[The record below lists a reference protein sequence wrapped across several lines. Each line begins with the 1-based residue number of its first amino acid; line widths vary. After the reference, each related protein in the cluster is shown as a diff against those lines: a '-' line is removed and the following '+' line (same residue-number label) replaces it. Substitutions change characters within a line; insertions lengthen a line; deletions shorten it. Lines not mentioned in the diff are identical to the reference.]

1 MDIKN
6 YFESFI
12 KVNIKSTEHLNTF
25 LKEIGTTTAKF
36 TAAQIE
42 EMKELWGAQ
51 TVIAK
56 DPFTSF
62 KKPKKKKS
70 NKDEG

>member
-6 YFESFI
+6 YFEDFI
-12 KVNIKSTEHLNTF
+12 KANIKSTEHLNTF
-25 LKEIGTTTAKF
+25 LEEMKATTTKF
-36 TAAQIE
+36 SEAQIE
-42 EMKELWGAQ
+42 EMKDLWEKQ

-62 KKPKKKKS
+62 TKSKKKNSK
-70 NKDEG
+70 G